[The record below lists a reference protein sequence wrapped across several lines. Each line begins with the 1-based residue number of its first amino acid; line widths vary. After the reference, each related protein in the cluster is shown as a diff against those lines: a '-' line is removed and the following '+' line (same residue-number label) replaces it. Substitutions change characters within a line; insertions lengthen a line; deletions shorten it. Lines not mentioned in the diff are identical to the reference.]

1 MAKDGE
7 GRTKGRAG
15 KDSQGNI
22 IKNPVYNKKSVEKQR
37 FAGFESFSA
46 PLTSGEDFFKNS
58 GNSAPQPWR
67 RHGAAM
73 APPWRRHGAA
83 MAPWRRWGRIFQKFS
98 AVGIWSEFFKEFQ
111 EIQYPSHGAAN
122 GAAMAPWRRSGGC
135 GGCGSLED
143 LNKRW
148 FV

>member
-22 IKNPVYNKKSVEKQR
+22 IKNPVFNKKSVEKQR

-73 APPWRRHGAA
+73 VPPWRRHGAA
-83 MAPWRRWGRIFQKFS
+83 MAPPWLRGV
-98 AVGIWSEFFKEFQ
+98 VGVEFFKNSAPLGSGVNFLKNSKKFST
-111 EIQYPSHGAAN
+111 PAMVPPMAPLWRRGAAQA
-122 GAAMAPWRRSGGC
+122 GVGDVGVWRI
-135 GGCGSLED
+135 
-143 LNKRW
+143 
-148 FV
+148 